1 MDTQSLRAFLW
12 VAETGSF
19 SEAAESL
26 YLTQPAVSKRI
37 ASLEDQ
43 LNVRLFDRINRRVS
57 LTESGRELLPRAKLI
72 LQEVN
77 DARRALRDLNGDIT
91 GPLKM
96 ATSHHVGL
104 HRLPPVLKDFS
115 KRYPS
120 VSPDMAF
127 MDSEKAYEEVLAGRQ
142 ELAVVTL
149 APTQNTNL
157 STHITWLDELVFV
170 VSEDHPL
177 AEQQG
182 LNIEAM
188 SKWPAI
194 LPGDGTYT
202 GRIVKQLFES
212 KEVPLNVA
220 MSTNYLETIKML
232 VNVGMGWSVLPK
244 CMSQDLAQFELNSV
258 DISRNLGVIWHKNR
272 TLSNAA
278 TAFIKCLSEHADS
291 TVKQKEPEPA

>member
-1 MDTQSLRAFLW
+1 MDTQSLKAFLW

-26 YLTQPAVSKRI
+26 HLTQPAVSKRI

-57 LTESGRELLPRAKLI
+57 LTESGRVLLPRAQLI
-72 LQEVN
+72 LKEVM
-77 DARRALRDLNGDIT
+77 DARRVLRDMTGEIE

-104 HRLPPVLKDFS
+104 HRLPPVLKDFAKS
-115 KRYPS
+115 YPK

-149 APTQNTNL
+149 APTANSNLNTYP
-157 STHITWLDELVFV
+157 IWRDDLVFV
-170 VSEDHPL
+170 VGKEHAL
-177 AEQQG
+177 AEVG
-182 LNIEAM
+182 ELNIESM

-194 LPGDGTYT
+194 LPGDVTYT
-202 GRIVKQLFES
+202 GRIVKHLFES
-212 KEVPLNVA
+212 REVPLHVA

-232 VNVGMGWSVLPK
+232 VNVGMGWSVLPR
-244 CMSQDLAQFELNSV
+244 CMSEDLIQFELTDV
-258 DISRNLGVIWHKNR
+258 EISRNLGVIWHKAR

-278 TAFIKCLSEHADS
+278 KSFIGSLSEHRDEGIADI
-291 TVKQKEPEPA
+291 PAID

>member
-1 MDTQSLRAFLW
+1 MDTQSLKAFLW

-26 YLTQPAVSKRI
+26 HLTQPAVSKRI

-57 LTESGRELLPRAKLI
+57 LTESGRVLLPRAQLI
-72 LQEVN
+72 LKEVM
-77 DARRALRDLNGDIT
+77 DARRVLRDMTGEIE

-104 HRLPPVLKDFS
+104 HRLPPVLKDFAKS
-115 KRYPS
+115 YPK

-149 APTQNTNL
+149 APTTNSNLNTYP
-157 STHITWLDELVFV
+157 IWRDDLVFV
-170 VSEDHPL
+170 VGKEHAL
-177 AEQQG
+177 AEVG
-182 LNIEAM
+182 ELNIESM

-194 LPGDGTYT
+194 LPGDVTYT
-202 GRIVKQLFES
+202 GRIVKHLFES
-212 KEVPLNVA
+212 REVPLHVA

-232 VNVGMGWSVLPK
+232 VNVGMGWSVLPR
-244 CMSQDLAQFELNSV
+244 CMSDDLVQFELTDV
-258 DISRNLGVIWHKNR
+258 EISRNLGVIWHKAR

-278 TAFIKCLSEHADS
+278 KAFIGSLNEHRDEGIADI
-291 TVKQKEPEPA
+291 PAID

>member
-1 MDTQSLRAFLW
+1 MDTQSLKAFLW

-26 YLTQPAVSKRI
+26 HLTQPAVSKRI

-57 LTESGRELLPRAKLI
+57 LTESGRALLPRAQLI
-72 LQEVN
+72 LKEVN
-77 DARRALRDLNGDIT
+77 DARRALRDMTGEVG

-104 HRLPPVLKDFS
+104 HRMPPVLKSFAKD
-115 KRYPS
+115 YPE
-120 VSPDMAF
+120 VSPDIAF
-127 MDSEKAYEEVLAGRQ
+127 MDSEKAYEDVLGGRQ

-149 APTQNTNL
+149 APSQNHNL
-157 STHITWLDELVFV
+157 NTHILWRDDLVFV
-170 VSEDHPL
+170 VSAEHPL
-177 AEQQG
+177 ATIGE

-188 SKWPAI
+188 SEWPAI
-194 LPGDGTYT
+194 LPGDVTYT
-202 GRIVKQLFES
+202 GRIVKHLFES
-212 KEVPLNVA
+212 KEVPLHVA

-232 VNVGMGWSVLPK
+232 VSVGMGWSVLPK
-244 CMSQDLAQFELNSV
+244 TMCEELVQFELTDVN
-258 DISRNLGVIWHKNR
+258 ISRNLGVIWHKSR

-278 TAFIKCLSEHADS
+278 NAFITSLNDHRDPNYPSI
-291 TVKQKEPEPA
+291 TL

>member
-1 MDTQSLRAFLW
+1 MDTQSLKAFLW

-26 YLTQPAVSKRI
+26 HLTQPAVSKRI

-57 LTESGRELLPRAKLI
+57 LTESGRVLLPRAQHI
-72 LQEVN
+72 LKEVM
-77 DARRALRDLNGDIT
+77 DARRVLRDMTGEIE

-104 HRLPPVLKDFS
+104 HRLPPVLKDFAKS
-115 KRYPS
+115 YPK

-149 APTQNTNL
+149 APTNNSNLNT
-157 STHITWLDELVFV
+157 HPIWRDDLVFV
-170 VSEDHPL
+170 VGKEHVL
-177 AEQQG
+177 AEVG
-182 LNIEAM
+182 ELNIESM

-194 LPGDGTYT
+194 LPGDVTYT
-202 GRIVKQLFES
+202 GRIVKHLFES
-212 KEVPLNVA
+212 REVPLHVA

-232 VNVGMGWSVLPK
+232 VNVGMGWSVLPR
-244 CMSQDLAQFELNSV
+244 CMSEDLVQFELTDV
-258 DISRNLGVIWHKNR
+258 EISRNLGVIWHKAR

-278 TAFIKCLSEHADS
+278 KAFIGSLSEHRDDGIADI
-291 TVKQKEPEPA
+291 PAIE

>member
-1 MDTQSLRAFLW
+1 MDTQSLKAFLW

-26 YLTQPAVSKRI
+26 HLTQPAVSKRI

-57 LTESGRELLPRAKLI
+57 LTESGRVLLPRAQLLLK
-72 LQEVN
+72 EVM
-77 DARRALRDLNGDIT
+77 DARRVLRDMTGEIE

-104 HRLPPVLKDFS
+104 HRLPPVLKDFAKS
-115 KRYPS
+115 YPK

-149 APTQNTNL
+149 APTTNSNLNTYP
-157 STHITWLDELVFV
+157 IWRDDLVFV
-170 VSEDHPL
+170 VGKEHAL
-177 AEQQG
+177 AEVG
-182 LNIEAM
+182 ELNIESM

-194 LPGDGTYT
+194 LPGDVTYT
-202 GRIVKQLFES
+202 GRIVKHLFES
-212 KEVPLNVA
+212 REVPLHVA

-232 VNVGMGWSVLPK
+232 VNVGMGWSVLPR
-244 CMSQDLAQFELNSV
+244 CMSEDLIQFELTDV
-258 DISRNLGVIWHKNR
+258 EISRNLGVIWHKAR

-278 TAFIKCLSEHADS
+278 KAFIGSLSEHRDEGIADI
-291 TVKQKEPEPA
+291 PAID

>member
-1 MDTQSLRAFLW
+1 MDTQSLKAFLW

-26 YLTQPAVSKRI
+26 HLTQPAVSKRI

-57 LTESGRELLPRAKLI
+57 LTESGRVLLPRAQLI
-72 LQEVN
+72 LKEVM
-77 DARRALRDLNGDIT
+77 DARRVLRDMTGEIE

-104 HRLPPVLKDFS
+104 HRLPPVLKDFAKS
-115 KRYPS
+115 YPK

-149 APTQNTNL
+149 APTTNSNLNTYP
-157 STHITWLDELVFV
+157 IWRDDLVFV
-170 VSEDHPL
+170 VGKEHAL
-177 AEQQG
+177 AEVG
-182 LNIEAM
+182 ELNIESM

-194 LPGDGTYT
+194 LPGDVTYT
-202 GRIVKQLFES
+202 GRIVKHLFES
-212 KEVPLNVA
+212 REVPLHVA

-232 VNVGMGWSVLPK
+232 VNVGMGWSVLPR
-244 CMSQDLAQFELNSV
+244 CMSEDLIQFELTDV
-258 DISRNLGVIWHKNR
+258 EISRNLGVIWHKAR

-278 TAFIKCLSEHADS
+278 KAFIGSLSEHRDEGIADI
-291 TVKQKEPEPA
+291 PAID

>member
-1 MDTQSLRAFLW
+1 MDTQSLKAFLW

-26 YLTQPAVSKRI
+26 HLTQPAVSKRI

-57 LTESGRELLPRAKLI
+57 LTESGRELLPRAQLI

-77 DARRALRDLNGDIT
+77 DARRALRDLTGDVS
-91 GPLKM
+91 GPLRM

-104 HRLPPVLKDFS
+104 HRLPPVLKEFS
-115 KRYPS
+115 KDHPK

-157 STHITWLDELVFV
+157 ATHIVWKDELAFV
-170 VSEDHPL
+170 VGAEHPL
-177 AEQQG
+177 AEAEE

-188 SKWPAI
+188 SEWPAI

-202 GRIVKQLFES
+202 GRIVKHLFES
-212 KEVPLNVA
+212 KDVPLHVA

-244 CMSQDLAQFELNSV
+244 CMSKDLKQFQLAEV
-258 DISRNLGVIWHKNR
+258 KISRNLGIIWHKSR

-278 TAFIKCLSEHADS
+278 KAFTACLSEHRDDDRPPI
-291 TVKQKEPEPA
+291 V